1 MKERLT
7 SGLWLI
13 LSGAAM
19 ILLGIYHSAF
29 GKRGQPVELAPDTPS
44 KRAELLFQRVV
55 CPNASSRVFCS
66 SVGLERGAA
75 RKLRTPTY
83 TPVMMAFGIIF
94 IALGLVTKWYV
105 AMVGGTVFAISVW
118 RWIGEIRND

>member
-19 ILLGIYHSAF
+19 MLLGIYHSAF
-29 GKRGQPVELAPDTPS
+29 GEKVRPVELAPETP
-44 KRAELLFQRVV
+44 
-55 CPNASSRVFCS
+55 ASARDS
-66 SVGLERGAA
+66 SFNESSALTQLPEYFAHQSGWSPAQPESLP
-75 RKLRTPTY
+75 TPTY

-94 IALGLVTKWYV
+94 VALGLVTRWYV
-105 AMVGGTVFAISVW
+105 AVVGGTVFAISVW